1 MPDTG
6 GDVVRQG
13 RHGLLVA
20 AIALALLVGL
30 PVLAGAQSIDQRLAR
45 IKAGLER
52 EGLRVLEVR
61 YLPADQR
68 GPAYWYGVTSAAYSQ
83 PNWPAV
89 AKQALVSWLVINETI
104 APDPANT
111 MLMSGQVWTK
121 WMIQI
126 GQENGQVAQ
135 FAAALKAAKTDAEKN
150 AAVNKVL
157 ARFLVRIFDLERN
170 QFVDVKDFVNKNFID

>member
-1 MPDTG
+1 
-6 GDVVRQG
+6 VVRQG
-13 RHGLLVA
+13 RHVLLVA
-20 AIALALLVGL
+20 ALALALLVGL

-68 GPAYWYGVTSAAYSQ
+68 GPAYWYGATSAAYSR
-83 PNWPAV
+83 PSWPDV
-89 AKQALVSWLVINETI
+89 AKQALVSWLVINETT
-104 APDPANT
+104 APDPPET
-111 MLMSGQVWTK
+111 MLMSAQVWTK

-126 GQENGQVAQ
+126 GQQNRVVSVFSAE
-135 FAAALKAAKTDAEKN
+135 LKAARTDAEKN

-157 ARFLVRIFDLERN
+157 GRFLVRIYDLESGK
-170 QFVDVKDFVNKNFID
+170 FVDVKDFVNKNFID

>member
-13 RHGLLVA
+13 RHALLGAVL
-20 AIALALLVGL
+20 ALALLVGL

-52 EGLRVLEVR
+52 EGLKVLEVR
-61 YLPADQR
+61 YAPADR
-68 GPAYWYGVTSAAYSQ
+68 SGPAYWFGVTAAAYSQ
-83 PNWPAV
+83 PSWPAV
-89 AKQALVSWLVINETI
+89 AKQAVVSWLVMNETT
-104 APDPANT
+104 APDPAET
-111 MLMSGQVWTK
+111 MLMSAQVWTK

-126 GQENGQVAQ
+126 GQQNRLVTE
-135 FAAALKAAKTDAEKN
+135 FAAQLKAARTDAEKN

-157 ARFLVRIFDLERN
+157 GRFLVRIFDLERN